1 MLEVSMLKSNKNILI
16 IQVILV
22 LLIISSQFLDAIS
35 VRVLISTVVSVAL
48 IFSIILSTKST
59 TSHMAQQNSQ
69 EMFDCHIKM
78 EETLK
83 PVASVISERA
93 EMIAILENQLA
104 KVNLDSEAAHN
115 NISENFAVIISKAQE
130 QSGRAGEAFQIF
142 TSSGNGDSQ
151 GFVEKSR
158 DTLMKVIDEQ
168 QTIAS
173 YIQETNEKLSTVMV
187 DINSIKD
194 TVQQV
199 EYIADQ
205 TNLLA
210 LNAAIEAARAGEAGR
225 GFAVVADEVR
235 KLAEKSNEFSADI
248 KNAVDGVSK
257 NIQDIHSRA
266 VKDVEK
272 VQAISASS
280 GDEVNKTL
288 EQLNDSM
295 NQANVIMQELQDSST
310 NLADDINAM
319 VISMQYQDI
328 NRQRIEHVIEPLEIM
343 RGDFNGIGI
352 ALNNIE
358 DASIQLDISEIAQH
372 LKELYTMES
381 ERDIFNSNADMTAA
395 EQDRDDDDNVEL
407 F

>member
-1 MLEVSMLKSNKNILI
+1 MHKSYVNILI
-16 IQVILV
+16 IQIILFLLLIGSQFIDGV
-22 LLIISSQFLDAIS
+22 TARLLII
-35 VRVLISTVVSVAL
+35 V
-48 IFSIILSTKST
+48 ILSSSFFASNYFSNKST
-59 TSHMAQQNSQ
+59 ESSVTVQKDQ
-69 EMFDCHIKM
+69 ELFDCQQQM
-78 EETLK
+78 EKTLQ
-83 PVASVISERA
+83 PVASVIIERA
-93 EMIAILENQLA
+93 EMLSILENQLA

-115 NISENFAVIISKAQE
+115 NISENFSAIISKAQE

-158 DTLMKVIDEQ
+158 ETLMKVIDEQ
-168 QTIAS
+168 QTITN
-173 YIQETNEKLSTVMV
+173 YIKETNNKLSTVMQDV
-187 DINSIKD
+187 NSIKD

-248 KNAVDGVSK
+248 KNAVDGVSN
-257 NIQDIHSRA
+257 NIKDIHSRA

-272 VQAISASS
+272 VQAIAESS
-280 GDEVNKTL
+280 GEEVNVTL

-295 NQANVIMQELQDSST
+295 TQANVIMQELQDSST
-310 NLADDINAM
+310 TLADDINAM

-343 RGDFNGIGI
+343 RGDFGGIGS
-352 ALNNIE
+352 ALSNIK
-358 DASIQLDISEIAQH
+358 DASIQLDISEIAAH

-381 ERDIFNSNADMTAA
+381 ERDIFNSNADMTADT
-395 EQDRDDDDNVEL
+395 QDRDDDDNVEL

>member
-1 MLEVSMLKSNKNILI
+1 MLKSNKNILI